1 MPLVCLTREDVT
13 ILELLVSEEFVAE
26 YMNTYLKLH
35 PKLYDDSIFKINSN
49 FHFIIGKLGV

>member
-26 YMNTYLKLH
+26 YMNICLKLLL
-35 PKLYDDSIFKINSN
+35 KSYDDSVF
-49 FHFIIGKLGV
+49 